1 MVSATGL
8 GSGIDIEG
16 LVTGLVNAERVPAE
30 QRLLQR
36 EAKVTTLVSAFGT
49 AKGSLSDL
57 QSSIAGLKDLTTYS
71 KITATSSASSKVS
84 VSATSSA
91 QAASYQVGVTNLA
104 ETQSFASTAYAS
116 TATFGTGTLTL
127 TLGTPTYNGT
137 TPDTY
142 DTFAADTAKT
152 AVNVAITSSNNTLSG
167 LRDAINDADAGVSA
181 SLIKD
186 GTDFRLL
193 LTTDET
199 GVANSVQITSS
210 NITADVG
217 GADVANLSTF
227 DFDTATTTS
236 DGLQQT
242 QAAENAAFSINGL
255 AGLTSAS
262 NTVTDAVTGVTLTLK
277 ATTDT
282 DASITVSANQGAIT
296 SAIDKFVEGYNGY
309 IDIFNQLTDYDS
321 TANTRGALQGDFSA
335 RSIMSNV
342 RNAVANTVTGLDGSY
357 RSLAD
362 IGITTDAKGQL
373 SVDST
378 KLNAALAADPDAVTG
393 MFADTTYNGTAVTG
407 VAARLDT
414 ILTDYLASDGII
426 DSRTDSLSKSLSRIN
441 DDREVVARRL
451 DSLEARY
458 RAQFNAMDSLL
469 SNISATG
476 DFLTQ
481 QLKNLP
487 GAYDG
492 SKR

>member
-1 MVSATGL
+1 M
-8 GSGIDIEG
+8 
-16 LVTGLVNAERVPAE
+16 
-30 QRLLQR
+30 
-36 EAKVTTLVSAFGT
+36 
-49 AKGSLSDL
+49 
-57 QSSIAGLKDLTTYS
+57 
-71 KITATSSASSKVS
+71 
-84 VSATSSA
+84 
-91 QAASYQVGVTNLA
+91 
-104 ETQSFASTAYAS
+104 
-116 TATFGTGTLTL
+116 
-127 TLGTPTYNGT
+127 
-137 TPDTY
+137 
-142 DTFAADTAKT
+142 
-152 AVNVAITSSNNTLSG
+152 
-167 LRDAINDADAGVSA
+167 SA

-186 GTDFRLL
+186 GANFRLL

-255 AGLTSAS
+255 TGLSSAS

-342 RNAVANTVTGLDGSY
+342 RNAVANTVPGLDGSY

-441 DDREVVARRL
+441 DDRAVVARRL

-469 SNISATG
+469 SNITATG

>member
-36 EAKVTTLVSAFGT
+36 EARVTTLVSAFGT
-49 AKGSLSDL
+49 AKSALSDL
-57 QSSIAGLKDLTTYS
+57 KSSVADLKDLSSYS
-71 KITATSSASSKVS
+71 KITAKSSASNIVD

-104 ETQSFASTAYAS
+104 ETQSFASAAYAS

-127 TLGTPTYNGT
+127 TLGTPTYDGT

-142 DTFAADTAKT
+142 NTFTADTTKT
-152 AVNVAITSSNNTLSG
+152 AVSVSITSSNNTLSG
-167 LRDAINDADAGVSA
+167 LRDAINTADAGVSA

-217 GADVANLSTF
+217 GADVADLSSF

-242 QAAENAAFSINGL
+242 RAAENAAFSINGL
-255 AGLTSAS
+255 TGLSSGS

-277 ATTDT
+277 NTTTTDVN
-282 DASITVSANQGAIT
+282 ITISADQGAIT

-309 IDIFNQLTDYDS
+309 IDIFNQLTDYNA

-342 RNAVANTVTGLDGSY
+342 RSAVANTVPGLDGSY

-362 IGITTDAKGQL
+362 IGIVTDAKGQL

-414 ILTDYLASDGII
+414 ILTNYLASDGIV

-451 DSLEARY
+451 DLLETRY

-469 SNISATG
+469 SNITATG

-492 SKR
+492 SK